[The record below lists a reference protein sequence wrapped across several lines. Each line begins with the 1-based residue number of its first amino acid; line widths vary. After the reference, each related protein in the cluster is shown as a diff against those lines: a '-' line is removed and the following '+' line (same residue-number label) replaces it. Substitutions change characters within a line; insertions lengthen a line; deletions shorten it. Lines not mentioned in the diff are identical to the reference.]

1 MAPRKE
7 VGSAELLRIKR
18 LMRLMSEALALAQ
31 TLLSERL
38 EHEES
43 AVLQKKM
50 RPVTTQPPSADIL
63 ASIQDIAIAFGE
75 QLSHPDRKFSECRRD
90 LVKARIHHRIHRAG
104 RAGAAILLRMI
115 EQPDVFIDQKNLATS
130 AGVASKS
137 PNVVKVYICQLRKG
151 LEEQGLPADMIETGR
166 RSYRLR
172 SDAIPQIMEMV
183 TRP

>member
-1 MAPRKE
+1 MAPRKH
-7 VGSAELLRIKR
+7 VGSAELLRIEQ
-18 LMRLMSEALALAQ
+18 LMRVMSDALALAQ
-31 TLLSERL
+31 TLLSDRL
-38 EHEES
+38 EQEET
-43 AVLQKKM
+43 AALQKKM
-50 RPVTTQPPSADIL
+50 RPVRTQPPSADVL

-75 QLSHPDRKFSECRRD
+75 QLSHPDRKFSACWRD

-115 EQPDVFIDQKNLATS
+115 EEPDVFIDQKDLARS

-137 PNVVKVYICQLRKG
+137 PHVVKVYICHLRNG
-151 LEEQGLPADMIETGR
+151 LEEQGLAADMIETGT